1 VDAKYSVQPVQPPL
15 FREINSKCF
24 LSRLRRIQIAHY
36 HNTEMAEGHGA
47 GCGVAELIVFIL
59 ALIFGT
65 ACSLTSKVL
74 MSMHSIGLTGK
85 MELFTNPLFQT
96 CTMFV
101 GMLFSLPIHM
111 LVLKFKIPFYG
122 YAHLDESR
130 GKYVAITGEDAE
142 KPKEI
147 GWNIYFALF
156 FPAMFDLM
164 ATACCMFGLRYVNVS
179 IYQMLRGG
187 SIIFVALLKHFALK
201 DKLQR
206 FMWIGVAWNVVSIC
220 IVGYVAM
227 LNSEAVENEH
237 VLNAA
242 AAASS
247 FAKDVHDSS
256 SSHYAAGHYHG
267 SHDSATVGKA
277 HITVVS
283 TGEDYSDDMNHPLY
297 GILLIL
303 GGAVVQSVQY
313 AWEEK
318 VMSMDVGAPPLLLI
332 GMEGFWGTLVCL
344 TVMYPLAYYT
354 PGPDHGS
361 VENPWNT
368 LELLKNSEDVQ
379 NVFWLYFFAVFGYN
393 MLCALI
399 TFMLNSVW
407 HAILDNFR
415 PITVWSC
422 DLFIYYFVTASL
434 GERWTVH
441 SYLQV
446 IAMFIL
452 LYGTAIYNAPNAGSI
467 KLTGGIPSLCMD
479 CTDEYRGME
488 GESAALTG
496 AAGAAPP
503 MSPHFSTMSPFRSQA
518 LGQSPALAR
527 KNSLMKETKAYGT
540 DLEMMK
546 ARKAS
551 FA

>member
-1 VDAKYSVQPVQPPL
+1 
-15 FREINSKCF
+15 
-24 LSRLRRIQIAHY
+24 
-36 HNTEMAEGHGA
+36 
-47 GCGVAELIVFIL
+47 
-59 ALIFGT
+59 
-65 ACSLTSKVL
+65 
-74 MSMHSIGLTGK
+74 
-85 MELFTNPLFQT
+85 
-96 CTMFV
+96 
-101 GMLFSLPIHM
+101 MLFSLPIHM

-130 GKYVAITGEDAE
+130 GKYVAITGEDTE

-164 ATACCMFGLRYVNVS
+164 ATACCMFGLRYVDVS

-187 SIIFVALLKHFALK
+187 SIIFVALLKHFVLK
-201 DKLQR
+201 DKLKR
-206 FMWIGVAWNVVSIC
+206 FMWIGVMWNVVSIC
-220 IVGYVAM
+220 IVGYVAL
-227 LNSEAVENEH
+227 LNSQLVEAEQGLLTTPALPPGAH
-237 VLNAA
+237 G
-242 AAASS
+242 
-247 FAKDVHDSS
+247 SS
-256 SSHYAAGHYHG
+256 SSHYASGHYHG

-277 HITVVS
+277 HLAAVS
-283 TGEDYSDDMNHPLY
+283 HGGAGEDYSDDMNHPIY
-297 GILLIL
+297 GVVMIL

-332 GMEGFWGTLVCL
+332 GMEGLWGTLVCL
-344 TVMYPLAYYT
+344 TVLYPLAYYT

-361 VENPWNT
+361 IENPWNT
-368 LELLKNSEDVQ
+368 WELLKNSTDVQ

-422 DLFIYYFVTASL
+422 DLFIYYCVTATL
-434 GERWTVH
+434 GEKWTVY

-446 IAMFIL
+446 IAMFVL

-467 KLTGGIPSLCMD
+467 KLTGGVSSLCVD
-479 CTDEYRGME
+479 CSDEYRDLGPE
-488 GESAALTG
+488 GQSL
-496 AAGAAPP
+496 AGAGAGDVSIPP
-503 MSPHFSTMSPFRSQA
+503 SPHFSTMSPFRA
-518 LGQSPALAR
+518 PAASPAQAR